1 MDNERL
7 FSTCESWL
15 ARRVPNH
22 HVTDRLGTRIDAS
35 SLVVCLS
42 PTAGLRFDRDRAQV
56 RLLFGRS
63 GAGPDV
69 SFQPAAVDRV
79 VRDQARLAGVD
90 PNRWSTEVLGLLVN
104 WNAALGWV
112 ERGPH
117 QLVAAVGA
125 FTHPLL
131 CELYQAGR
139 SPLGEVPRWASPILR
154 APDARE
160 AASRLTRGPANR
172 RVTRALATAL
182 AARTNEIDFERLAAA
197 VAAAGLV
204 TDDELANLLEVPPG
218 EGPIHAPLAADK
230 VRAIRTGLGW
240 YPADRRAALL
250 TDAARHHRVDDLAR
264 AMGRLRWVIDSAPRP
279 LPVRLSRLEELCAR
293 MVPVVAARH
302 EPPPRQSPP
311 VETPTGAGAR
321 RQNRGPARR
330 RSAALWEEVP
340 HPAETAEVALTGP
353 TRQRGRVA
361 QVPLG
366 APAAPATAPQS
377 WPVHPKLLAVSEHR
391 VGELTLCVPTSLAEL
406 ASWSRRLNN
415 CLDTFGPAVAHGR
428 SWVIGIRSDDEWI
441 GAVEICPATHRL
453 RQAQGPRN
461 RPLPAA
467 VHERVIAALGELNV
481 LRPSRRS

>member
-1 MDNERL
+1 M
-7 FSTCESWL
+7 
-15 ARRVPNH
+15 
-22 HVTDRLGTRIDAS
+22 TDRLETRIDAS
-35 SLVVCLS
+35 SLMVCLS
-42 PTAGLRFDRDRAQV
+42 PTAGVLFDRDRAQV

-90 PNRWSTEVLGLLVN
+90 PNRWSTELLGLLVD
-104 WNAALGWV
+104 WSPALGWI

-117 QLVAAVGA
+117 QLIAAVGA

-131 CELYQAGR
+131 CEPYQEGR

-154 APDARE
+154 ASDARD
-160 AASRLTRGPANR
+160 AASRLVKAPTNR
-172 RVTRALATAL
+172 RVTRALAMAL
-182 AARTNEIDFERLAAA
+182 VARENEIDFERLASA

-204 TDDELANLLEVPPG
+204 ADDELANLLEVPLG
-218 EGPIHAPLAADK
+218 EGPAHAPLAADK

-250 TDAARHHRVDDLAR
+250 MDAARHHRVDDLAR

-293 MVPVVAARH
+293 LVPVVAARH
-302 EPPPRQSPP
+302 DPPPRQSPS
-311 VETPTGAGAR
+311 VVTPTGEEAR
-321 RQNRGPARR
+321 RTNLEPSQR
-330 RSAALWEEVP
+330 RSAARWEEVP
-340 HPAETAEVALTGP
+340 HPAEAAEVPQTRP
-353 TRQRGRVA
+353 SRQRARPG
-361 QVPLG
+361 QVPLQ
-366 APAAPATAPQS
+366 APPAPATCPQS
-377 WPVHPKLLAVSEHR
+377 WPVHPALLAVSEHR

-406 ASWSRRLNN
+406 ASWSRLLNN
-415 CLDTFGPAVAHGR
+415 CLNSFGPAVAHGR
-428 SWVIGIRSDDEWI
+428 SWVIGVRSDDEWI
-441 GAVEICPATHRL
+441 GAVEICPATRRL

-467 VHERVIAALGELNV
+467 VYERVIEALGELNV
-481 LRPSRRS
+481 LQLPYDA